1 MSYHVRF
8 AQFWLV
14 FPLAGEVQ
22 SDNKKKEKHQMKKT
36 IPWKWFGGAVKALAA
51 AAMALALS
59 CTAWAETWTDGETG
73 YTWSYQL
80 VGDKAVVMGDGY
92 SAAVTPAPAGFLAVP
107 AKIGGVS
114 LGEIGANA
122 FFDCP
127 GMTGVSIPDGVTAIR
142 DGAFSDCTGLKSI
155 VIPSGVTWIGDMV
168 FDCCTSLKSVTFA
181 GDIPEHVGADIYQS
195 TPQSLVTTVPATAS
209 GWSGAVAAGTWQGR
223 AIYGTGTATV
233 GKYTW
238 AYRIVNGGAEIFY
251 DNGYGGDVAVSPKP
265 TGAVVVPDVLGGK
278 IVRSIG
284 SNAFRDCD
292 NMTSVAIVE
301 GTTNISSY
309 AFYDCDNLES
319 VDICTPDGTVHRI
332 GDSAFSCCENLATVT
347 LPKHLYSIGSFAF
360 AYTAIESI
368 TIPANVTNIGSQA
381 FAACG
386 NLASVRYLGNC
397 PAADKIYN
405 NAAEGVQSIVTEG
418 TTGWDAALEAGT
430 WQDRD
435 IIAVLPT
442 ENDGNGHT
450 WTYRIIGNEAQICNN
465 GAIAVNPLP
474 NGYLVIP
481 STLGGKPV
489 TGIGAHAFE
498 QCDGLTQVF
507 IPSSVTNIEEYA
519 FDECVALKNVTI
531 PDGVQSIGE
540 CAFFGCA
547 SLETATLPKNLKVI
561 GPSAFDSCEK
571 LTGVTIPDG
580 VTTIGAAA
588 FYWCTSITSL
598 TIPASVKTIGYAAF
612 SCCEKLKTVTYLG
625 ACPTTTTGDDL
636 YDGTPDDL
644 VSVVTEGMAGWD
656 EAIESGT
663 WQDRGVRVKLSE
675 WTDGNGYTWTYHIKG
690 DEAEICN
697 NGARAVSPEP
707 TGDVTIPSTLG
718 GKPVTKIGASAFS
731 YCNKMTK
738 VTIPASVKTIEDY
751 AFSMCSGLADQN
763 GFVIVRNV
771 LHGYYGAAVDV
782 TVPAG
787 VTRIGGGAFQRRSA
801 MMGKPSLTRVTLPA
815 SVTGIGVGA
824 FFCCT
829 ELESVTR
836 LDEIDDIGEGAFLY
850 CFKMADAEGFVIV
863 RNVLHGYYGHAT
875 DLTVPEGVTRIGTQ
889 AFMNELGCA
898 LQHVTIPKSVT
909 EIGNNAFKLCNF
921 LKTVTYLCDCPTVG
935 EEIYTDTPAEL
946 ESLVSPYVQGWDAA
960 LNAGTWQD
968 RAIRVDETIPEPH
981 PVMHTVTFDAN
992 GGTADLLD
1000 IDVEE
1005 GATIWEFPTAT
1016 REGYT
1021 LDGWWTAKSGGTKV
1035 TPETVVTQDMM
1046 VYAHWKENGGG
1057 GESGGDGDGGGEG
1070 EGGDGEGEGGEGD
1083 GEGGAP
1089 VDPEPGVEPVPC
1101 YEFLD
1106 ITDITEPY
1114 SAPSAVVLHGA
1125 VYDGCDVVGIVEL
1138 KLGKA
1143 KKMSSKIGGSVTL
1156 LNGKKYTIKAQA
1168 APVDGKSPTVGYFPV
1183 KSLGTMHVAIGG
1195 TKFAGSLG
1203 DWHVQSA
1210 SVCMAW
1216 SGKSA
1221 TAAVEMDDV
1230 SVFSGKVLTGLLPYS
1245 EVADVNNG
1253 KWKFKKAAGVK
1264 WGKPKKGAV
1273 PSEFYDPQ
1281 SGKDL
1286 LVDDTKGK
1294 TNLSG
1299 MKLSYTPKK
1308 GTFKGSFKLYSLQG
1322 SGKKTKLKKYTVK
1335 VSGVVVDGVGYGIAT
1350 CKKPAMTWAVTVT
1363 K

>member
-1 MSYHVRF
+1 
-8 AQFWLV
+8 
-14 FPLAGEVQ
+14 
-22 SDNKKKEKHQMKKT
+22 MKNVLRN
-36 IPWKWFGGAVKALAA
+36 IGGAVKALAA
-51 AAMALALS
+51 AAMAFALS

-181 GDIPEHVGADIYQS
+181 GDIPNHVGADIYQS

-251 DNGYGGDVAVSPKP
+251 DDGYGGDVAVSPKP

-284 SNAFRDCD
+284 SNAFRNCD
-292 NMTSVAIVE
+292 NMTSVVILN

-309 AFYDCDNLES
+309 AFYHCDNLES
-319 VDICTPDGTVHRI
+319 VEICTPDGTVHRI
-332 GDSAFSCCENLATVT
+332 GDSAFSYCENLTTVT
-347 LPKHLYSIGSFAF
+347 LPKHLYSIGSLAF
-360 AYTAIESI
+360 AYTAIDSV
-368 TIPANVTNIGSQA
+368 TIPASVTNIDSQA

-386 NLASVRYLGNC
+386 NLTSVRYLGNC

-474 NGYLVIP
+474 NGHLVIP
-481 STLGGKPV
+481 TTLGGKPV

-580 VTTIGAAA
+580 VTTIGSAA

-612 SCCEKLKTVTYLG
+612 SCCEKLETVTYLG
-625 ACPTTTTGDDL
+625 NCPETVDGL
-636 YDGTPDDL
+636 YFGTLDDL

-718 GKPVTKIGASAFS
+718 GKPVTKIGAFAFW

-738 VTIPASVKTIEDY
+738 VTIPASVKTIEDH
-751 AFSMCSGLADQN
+751 AFYMCSGLADQN
-763 GFVIVRNV
+763 GFVIVQNV

-782 TVPAG
+782 TVPEG
-787 VTRIGGGAFQRRSA
+787 VTRIGGGAFLRRSA
-801 MMGKPSLTRVTLPA
+801 MMGMPSLTRVTLPA

-836 LDEIDDIGEGAFLY
+836 LDEIDDIGEGAFLC

-863 RNVLHGYYGHAT
+863 RNVMHGYYGNAK

-960 LNAGTWQD
+960 LNAGVWQD
-968 RAIRVDETIPEPH
+968 RAIRVDETIPEPI

-1021 LDGWWTAKSGGTKV
+1021 LDGWWTAKIGGTKI
-1035 TPETVVTQDMM
+1035 TSKTVVTQDMT

-1070 EGGDGEGEGGEGD
+1070 EGGGSGGEGEGEGSGGEGEGGGSG
-1083 GEGGAP
+1083 GEGEG
-1089 VDPEPGVEPVPC
+1089 EPVAPC
-1101 YEFLD
+1101 YEKLEMDD
-1106 ITDITEPY
+1106 ITAAYE
-1114 SAPSAVVLHGA
+1114 APKAVTLHGA
-1125 VYDGCDVVGIVEL
+1125 VYDGCDVVAIVEL
-1138 KLGKA
+1138 KLGKVNA
-1143 KKMSSKIGGSVTL
+1143 KKGTSKIGGSVTL
-1156 LNGKKYTIKAQA
+1156 LDGKKITIKA
-1168 APVDGKSPTVGYFPV
+1168 VTVSGIDGKSPVTVSLEV
-1183 KSLGTMHVAIGG
+1183 KGRGTMHVAIGG
-1195 TKFAGSLG
+1195 TTFAGSLG
-1203 DWHVQSA
+1203 DGHVQSA
-1210 SVCMAW
+1210 SVGVAW
-1216 SGKSA
+1216 GGAS
-1221 TAAVEMDDV
+1221 AAVSVETDDV
-1230 SVFSGKVLTGLLPYS
+1230 SAFPGKVLADLLPDP
-1245 EVADVNNG
+1245 EVADVKNG
-1253 KWKFKKAAGVK
+1253 KWTFKKAAGVK
-1264 WGKPKKGAV
+1264 WGKPKAGAAL
-1273 PSEFYDPQ
+1273 PEIYDPT
-1281 SGKDL
+1281 SGKGL
-1286 LVDDTKGK
+1286 IVDTSKGK

-1299 MKLSYTPKK
+1299 MKLTYTPKK
-1308 GTFKGSFKLYSLQG
+1308 GTFKGSFKLYELQG
-1322 SGKKTKLKKYTVK
+1322 SGRGAKLKKYTVN
-1335 VSGVVVDGVGYGIAT
+1335 VSGVVADGVGYGTAT
-1350 CKKPAMTWAVTVT
+1350 CKKPAARWAVTV